1 MTENLPATLPIP
13 PHAQAELD
21 AARRVLEDSSLAS
34 KLAGMA
40 GTPIEA
46 LRKRLP
52 KMAQGMV
59 DGAVRRA
66 LAKSLQAATRSA
78 PAWTLPGVSSSWMH
92 RGMAATSGAVGGAFG
107 LPGTLVELPI
117 STTLLLRQILAEAQ
131 AAGEDPAALETG
143 AEALKVFALGG
154 PAAVQQWVWSQ
165 KIIGM
170 RVDRTIAQ
178 LLRERGHLADSKD
191 VATPVAMVQLLKA
204 LDSDTVLAPQSRSFL
219 LGLMAKCRTGT
230 RRIRALLPAG
240 TMVEDKTGTLDGITN
255 DVGFITMPDGR
266 RVAIAVFARGGNDR
280 QPVIAQLSRMIYD
293 RFTASVRNAVALFLR
308 LQ

>member
-78 PAWTLPGVSSSWMH
+78 PAWTLPGVSASWMH

-131 AAGEDPAALETG
+131 AAGEDPTALETG

-154 PAAVQQWVWSQ
+154 PAADTESAETSYFAT
-165 KIIGM
+165 
-170 RVDRTIAQ
+170 RLALAQ
-178 LLRERGHLADSKD
+178 
-191 VATPVAMVQLLKA
+191 
-204 LDSDTVLAPQSRSFL
+204 FL
-219 LGLMAKCRTGT
+219 PTMSG
-230 RRIRALLPAG
+230 ALLP
-240 TMVEDKTGTLDGITN
+240 
-255 DVGFITMPDGR
+255 GFIG
-266 RVAIAVFARGGNDR
+266 AIAARFTGPLMLKLGAQAAPVFGAAAGAAVNLAFLEHFRALGRAHFTVRRLERDYGAPAVR
-280 QPVIAQLSRMIYD
+280 LAWAQGRPAAQPV
-293 RFTASVRNAVALFLR
+293 VELR
-308 LQ
+308 AEAMG